1 MIKLFNMI
9 IFVGLF
15 VPLSTSASVGDKYT
29 CISSQYVEVTK
40 EKGAK
45 NFRSVKFEFLWVS
58 PEDSAEQI
66 IWIPSHPELM
76 MSETGYLI
84 EEQPELTATGGTFI
98 RFNLH
103 PNSNSN
109 ITNTGGLFYEG
120 QSESSLYLTMSSSGL
135 QSITSVIASC
145 KKNLM

>member
-1 MIKLFNMI
+1 MIKLFNVI
-9 IFVGLF
+9 ILVGLF

-58 PEDSAEQI
+58 PKDSAEQI

-76 MSETGYLI
+76 MSETIYLI
-84 EEQPELTATGGTFI
+84 EEQPYPSVGGTFI

>member
-45 NFRSVKFEFLWVS
+45 NFRSVKFEFSWAS
-58 PEDSAEQI
+58 PKDHPEQI

-76 MSETGYLI
+76 MSETIYLI
-84 EEQPELTATGGTFI
+84 EEQPYPPVGGTFI

>member
-1 MIKLFNMI
+1 MIKLFNVI

-45 NFRSVKFEFLWVS
+45 NFRSVKFEFSWAS
-58 PEDSAEQI
+58 PKDHPEQI

-76 MSETGYLI
+76 MSETIYLI
-84 EEQPELTATGGTFI
+84 EEQPYPPVGGTFI

>member
-1 MIKLFNMI
+1 MIKLFNVVI
-9 IFVGLF
+9 LVGLF

-58 PEDSAEQI
+58 PKDSAEQI

-76 MSETGYLI
+76 MSETIYLI
-84 EEQPELTATGGTFI
+84 EEQPYPPVGGTFI

-109 ITNTGGLFYEG
+109 ITNTGGLFNEG
-120 QSESSLYLTMSSSGL
+120 QSESSIYLTYSSSVFE
-135 QSITSVIASC
+135 SITSVIASC

>member
-1 MIKLFNMI
+1 MIKLFNVI
-9 IFVGLF
+9 ILVGLF

-58 PEDSAEQI
+58 PKDSAEQI

-76 MSETGYLI
+76 MSETIYLI
-84 EEQPELTATGGTFI
+84 EEQPYPPVGGTFI

>member
-1 MIKLFNMI
+1 MIKLFNVVI
-9 IFVGLF
+9 LVGLF

-45 NFRSVKFEFLWVS
+45 NFRSVKFEFLWAS
-58 PEDSAEQI
+58 PKDSAEQI

-76 MSETGYLI
+76 MSERSYLI
-84 EEQPELTATGGTFI
+84 EEQPYPATGGTFI
-98 RFNLH
+98 RFNMH
-103 PNSNSN
+103 PLSNSN

-120 QSESSLYLTMSSSGL
+120 QSESSLYLTMSSSAFE
-135 QSITSVIASC
+135 SITSVIASC